1 MKNFKLKR
9 LLGLAI
15 VGGMAALHSSVALSA
30 AGEDITNTAT
40 LTYDV
45 GGIPTDVPSNETT
58 FKEDRLLNFTV
69 VTTDVASVPVAAS
82 ATGQVTTFRVTN
94 NGNGPQ
100 DFSLL
105 AFNEATAT
113 DDPFVIGGDT
123 DSFDATVTTIRVNSV
138 IDAAGTFD
146 GAGVDANTFIDE
158 LPAGSFVDVFVVSTI
173 PTPPPVLGD
182 SALSVVSLQAQ
193 IAVGGVAAAQGAD
206 ITTDDFGN
214 PDTAAEETVFLDA
227 IGDSTIAADVANDG
241 LDSDDS
247 AYIISAAILTVVK
260 SSVTLWDPV
269 NLDVNPKAI
278 PGAIV
283 RFTIVVDND
292 ALATASGD
300 LTDLAD
306 PLIANLNLD
315 FDFLDGVGA
324 TPAATS
330 AVDDAV
336 LIDTLADT
344 SRPSAAVTYC
354 TADGPDTDGCTG
366 LAGSVAI
373 DFTQLTA
380 SAAEDV
386 APVGAGPEDYTV
398 GELKPGESITIQFN
412 AIVQ

>member
-1 MKNFKLKR
+1 MKNFKLKK
-9 LLGLAI
+9 LLGIAMI
-15 VGGMAALHSSVALSA
+15 GGLSALSA
-30 AGEDITNTAT
+30 STVYATAGQDITNTAT

-45 GGIPTDVPSNETT
+45 GGVPTDVPSNTTT

-69 VTTDVASVPVAAS
+69 VTTDVASIPVSAS

-94 NGNGPQ
+94 NGNGAQ

-105 AFNEATAT
+105 SFNEATGL
-113 DDPFVIGGDT
+113 DDPFVAGGDL
-123 DSFDATVTTIRVNSV
+123 DSFDVTVTAVRVNSV
-138 IDAAGTFD
+138 IDAAGAFD
-146 GAGVDANTFIDE
+146 AGDTATFIDE
-158 LPAGSFVDVFVVSTI
+158 LPAGSYVDVFVVSTI
-173 PTPPPVLGD
+173 PTPPPVLGNN
-182 SALSVVSLQAQ
+182 ALSVVSLQAQ
-193 IAVGGVAAAQGAD
+193 IAVGGAVGQGAD
-206 ITTDDFGN
+206 IVTDDSAN
-214 PDTAAEETVFLDA
+214 PDNATEQTVFLDA
-227 IGDSTIAADVANDG
+227 VGTSTVAADVANDG
-241 LDSDDS
+241 LDSDNS
-247 AYIISAAILTVVK
+247 AYIISAAILTVTK

-269 NLDVNPKAI
+269 NLDLNPKAI

-283 RFTIVVDND
+283 RFTIIVDND

-324 TPAATS
+324 VPAATS